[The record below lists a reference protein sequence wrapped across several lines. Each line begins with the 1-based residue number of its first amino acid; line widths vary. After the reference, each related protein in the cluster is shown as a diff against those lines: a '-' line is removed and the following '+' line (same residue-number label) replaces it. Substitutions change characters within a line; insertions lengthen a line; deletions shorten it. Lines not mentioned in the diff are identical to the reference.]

1 VTKPAGSILSVS
13 DVSLAFGGVT
23 ALNRLSF
30 EVRPHELFA
39 VIGPNGAGKSTLL
52 NCLSG
57 LYKPQQG
64 AIRLGDVNLVG
75 LLPTRIARLGVART
89 FQNLGL
95 FSNLSVLAN
104 VLLGRHLHMRSGFVS
119 SALRLPAQRQEEIEQ
134 RELVEDILARLDLS
148 VYRDRAV
155 GTLPYGTRKLVEL
168 ARALAME
175 PKLLLL
181 DEPACGMN
189 FEETA
194 DLASYIREIRNRFDF
209 SIIMI
214 EHDMQLVMELADR
227 IMVIDFG
234 VQIAT
239 GAADEIQRDE
249 AVIDAYLGRGA
260 GDLITRARG
269 VSAT

>member
-1 VTKPAGSILSVS
+1 VTAATAAALPILSVS
-13 DVSLAFGGVT
+13 DVLLSFGGVV
-23 ALNRLSF
+23 ALNHISF
-30 EVRPHELFA
+30 EVRPRELFA
-39 VIGPNGAGKSTLL
+39 IIGPNGAGKTTLL

-57 LYKPQQG
+57 LYKPEQG
-64 AIRLGDVNLVG
+64 AIRLGDTDLVG
-75 LLPTRIARLGVART
+75 LRPARIARLGVART

-95 FSNLSVLAN
+95 FSNLSVLSN
-104 VLLGRHLHMRSGFVS
+104 VLLGRHCHMRSGFVS
-119 SALRLPAQRQEEIEQ
+119 SALRLPAQRREEAEQ
-134 RELVEDILARLDLS
+134 REFADEILAQLGLS

-189 FEETA
+189 FEETE
-194 DLASYIREIRNRFDF
+194 DLAAYIGEIRTRFDL
-209 SIIMI
+209 SIILI

-239 GAADEIQRDE
+239 GGPEDVQRDE

-260 GDLITRARG
+260 GDLLNAA
-269 VSAT
+269 VV